1 MKKWGH
7 LALRF
12 SLLIGVCGCADP
24 ANSDG
29 SGSGPANSDGSG
41 IGEGSG
47 NVEGSGSGAAAF
59 DFAAPGPYRVGVRSL
74 PLADAARSRAWTAE
88 VWYPTVAEGSA
99 SDLLAFATTSD
110 ERALLE
116 RLYSEAPEGCATAS
130 MQAIRNA
137 APGLGEP
144 LPVIFFSHCH
154 GCTRFELFTVA
165 EQLAS
170 YGFAVVAPDHTGN
183 TLFAHEAGNPAPINA
198 TFLNTRVEDM
208 LFTAAAAFD
217 SAGPFAAAGLRF
229 DAARMGVMG
238 HSFGAATAA
247 WTGER
252 LPEVKGVVAI
262 AAPMESPLL
271 PGPTVAALPFPT
283 LFLLAREDN
292 SITELGNRFIRNNHA
307 AASSPSWL
315 IEVADAGHWSPSD
328 ICGLTADFAAGCGN
342 GRRMTGRAPFTYVE
356 NGAARRATAATVTAF
371 FASVLTADRRGAA
384 YLNAGRFDIET
395 TLLTR

>member
-7 LALRF
+7 LSLMF
-12 SLLIGVCGCADP
+12 SLFLGVCGCADA
-24 ANSDG
+24 ANSNG
-29 SGSGPANSDGSG
+29 SGSGGGSGSSDGSG
-41 IGEGSG
+41 I
-47 NVEGSGSGAAAF
+47 VAF
-59 DFAAPGPYRVGVRSL
+59 DFAAPGPFRVGVRSL
-74 PLADAARSRAWTAE
+74 PLSDATRSRSWTAE

-99 SDLLAFATTSD
+99 SAVLDFATNAE
-110 ERALLE
+110 ERTLLE
-116 RLYSEAPEGCATAS
+116 QLYPASPEGCATGS
-130 MQAIRNA
+130 TQAIRDA
-137 APGLGEP
+137 APAGSSP

-170 YGFAVVAPDHTGN
+170 YGFAVVAPDHAGN
-183 TLFAHEAGNPAPINA
+183 TLFAHRSGTPAPINA
-198 TFLNTRVEDM
+198 AFLDTRVEDM

-217 SAGPFAAAGLRF
+217 EAGPFAASGLRF

-252 LPEVKGVVAI
+252 LPGVKAVVAL

-271 PGPTVAALPFPT
+271 PGPTMAALSLPT

-307 AASSPSWL
+307 AAASPSWL
-315 IEVADAGHWSPSD
+315 VELADAGHWSPSD
-328 ICGLTADFAAGCGN
+328 LCGLTAEFAAGCGD

-356 NGAARRATAATVTAF
+356 NGAARRTTAALVTAF
-371 FASVLTADRRGAA
+371 FASVLSEEARGVA
-384 YLNAGRFDIET
+384 YLNAGLFDIET
-395 TLLTR
+395 TLSKR

>member
-1 MKKWGH
+1 MNKWSH
-7 LALRF
+7 L
-12 SLLIGVCGCADP
+12 SLLSAFVIGLCGCAVS
-24 ANSDG
+24 AREGGAGNGEGTG
-29 SGSGPANSDGSG
+29 SGAGSG
-41 IGEGSG
+41 D
-47 NVEGSGSGAAAF
+47 GSGSGAAAF

-74 PLADAARSRAWTAE
+74 PLVDSARSRAWTAE
-88 VWYPTVAEGSA
+88 VWYPTVEEGSA
-99 SDLLAFATTSD
+99 SDLLAFATSSE

-116 RLYSEAPEGCATAS
+116 QLYPASPEGCATRS
-130 MQAIRNA
+130 TQAIRNA
-137 APGLGEP
+137 APAGSGP

-170 YGFAVVAPDHTGN
+170 YGFAVVAPDHAGN
-183 TLFAHEAGNPAPINA
+183 TLFAHEAGTPAPINA
-198 TFLNTRVEDM
+198 AFLNTRVEDM

-217 SAGPFAAAGLRF
+217 PAGPFAAAGLRF

-252 LPEVKGVVAI
+252 LPGMKAVVAL

-271 PGPTVAALPFPT
+271 PGPMMAALPLPT

-307 AASSPSWL
+307 AAASPSWL
-315 IEVADAGHWSPSD
+315 IELADAGHWSPSD
-328 ICGLTADFAAGCGN
+328 ICGLTVDFAAGCGE
-342 GRRMTGRAPFTYVE
+342 GRRMTGRAPFTYLD
-356 NGAARRATAATVTAF
+356 NGAARQATAAMVTAF
-371 FASVLTADRRGAA
+371 FASVLTGDARGAA
-384 YLNAGRFDIET
+384 YLNAGLFGIET
-395 TLLTR
+395 TLLKR

>member
-7 LALRF
+7 L
-12 SLLIGVCGCADP
+12 SLLFCIFGGVCGCAD
-24 ANSDG
+24 AGSGDG
-29 SGSGPANSDGSG
+29 SGS
-41 IGEGSG
+41 GEGSG
-47 NVEGSGSGAAAF
+47 NVEGSGSGVAAF

-74 PLADAARSRAWTAE
+74 PLVDTAHARAWTAE

-99 SDLLAFATTSD
+99 SDLLAFATTLD

-116 RLYSEAPEGCATAS
+116 RLYAAAPLGCATQS
-130 MQAIRNA
+130 TLAIRNA
-137 APGLGEP
+137 ALGVGEL

-154 GCTRFELFTVA
+154 GCTRFEFFTVA

-170 YGFAVVAPDHTGN
+170 YGFAVVAPDHAGN
-183 TLFAHEAGNPAPINA
+183 TLFAHESGTPAPLNA

-217 SAGPFAAAGLRF
+217 VAGPFAAAGLRF
-229 DAARMGVMG
+229 DAARIGVMG

-252 LPEVKGVVAI
+252 LPDVKGVVAV

-271 PGPTVAALPFPT
+271 PGPTVAALRLPT

-307 AASSPSWL
+307 AAASPSWL
-315 IEVADAGHWSPSD
+315 IELVNAGHWSPSD
-328 ICGLTADFAAGCGN
+328 ICGLTTDFAAGCGD
-342 GRRMTGRAPFTYVE
+342 GRRMTGRAPFSYVD
-356 NGAARRATAATVTAF
+356 NGVARRSTAAMVTAF
-371 FASVLTADRRGAA
+371 FASVLVGDARGVA
-384 YLNAGRFDIET
+384 YLNAGRFEIET
-395 TLLTR
+395 TLSKR